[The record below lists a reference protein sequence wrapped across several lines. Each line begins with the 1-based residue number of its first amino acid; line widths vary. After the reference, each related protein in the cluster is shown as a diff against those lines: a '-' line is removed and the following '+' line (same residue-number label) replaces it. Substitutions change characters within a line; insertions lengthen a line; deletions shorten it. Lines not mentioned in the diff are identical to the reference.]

1 MSPPTDPP
9 LRQPDLPR
17 KLGLFDAA
25 AIVVGIVIGS
35 GIFVLPNLIAKDLP
49 SGPAI
54 LAVWIVSG
62 VLSFFGALAYAE
74 LGAMMPETGGQYVY
88 LRDAIVFGGLWTS
101 LLILTDSYETLYSY
115 TILAAWIF
123 YTLTVAAVYVLRRK
137 RPDLPRPYR
146 IWGFPYT
153 VWLFVAVSVWFM
165 LNALVTAPL
174 PSVMG
179 FVIVILG
186 AVAYR
191 VWRRPA
197 VSSRRE

>member
-1 MSPPTDPP
+1 
-9 LRQPDLPR
+9 
-17 KLGLFDAA
+17 
-25 AIVVGIVIGS
+25 
-35 GIFVLPNLIAKDLP
+35 
-49 SGPAI
+49 
-54 LAVWIVSG
+54 
-62 VLSFFGALAYAE
+62 
-74 LGAMMPETGGQYVY
+74 MMPETGGQYVY

-101 LLILTDSYETLYSY
+101 LLILTGSYETWYSY

-146 IWGFPYT
+146 MWVFPTPSGFLSPCPSGLCST
-153 VWLFVAVSVWFM
+153 RWSPP
-165 LNALVTAPL
+165 PL
-174 PSVMG
+174 PSAMG